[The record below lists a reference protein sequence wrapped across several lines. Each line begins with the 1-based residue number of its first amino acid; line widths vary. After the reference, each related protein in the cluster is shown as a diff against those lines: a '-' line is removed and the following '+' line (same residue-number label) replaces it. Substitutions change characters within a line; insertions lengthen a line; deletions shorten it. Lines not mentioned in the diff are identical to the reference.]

1 MCSTGLWL
9 WGILLVSTYHF
20 CSCNKQNKQRRLIKQ
35 NNSNTTPTRQ
45 KTKSTGGQLCSH
57 DPWSIFLWGGGGE
70 GGNCIV
76 SPSLK
81 LREGGVYPL
90 VPPGFVLMLW
100 LMYTY
105 LSDMIHRYY
114 EIPWLT
120 CAHICMHVPSFTS
133 YGIFKM
139 SVIISD
145 FDKWNWYMIFGI
157 RLRSCHICNLCDC
170 RHFVF
175 DKMAI

>member
-1 MCSTGLWL
+1 MGYSASQHLP
-9 WGILLVSTYHF
+9 F
-20 CSCNKQNKQRRLIKQ
+20 FSCNKQNTKRLIKQ
-35 NNSNTTPTRQ
+35 NNSNTNTN
-45 KTKSTGGQLCSH
+45 KTKILEANYARMTH
-57 DPWSIFLWGGGGE
+57 DPFFFFWGGGG
-70 GGNCIV
+70 GGG
-76 SPSLK
+76 K
-81 LREGGVYPL
+81 LCVPL
-90 VPPGFVLMLW
+90 FKTQGRRDIFPGAPGFVPMLW

-139 SVIISD
+139 SVITSD

-157 RLRSCHICNLCDC
+157 RLRSCHIYNLCDC